1 MTTSRRWAPGHKDQ
15 QNSGGGDGGGG
26 GSAETNDVL
35 YRNWKK
41 TPKLLF
47 LSLIGV
53 SVKSENYLV

>member
-15 QNSGGGDGGGG
+15 QNLGGGDGGGG
-26 GSAETNDVL
+26 SAKNKRCIVQKLE
-35 YRNWKK
+35 K

-53 SVKSENYLV
+53 SVKSESYLV